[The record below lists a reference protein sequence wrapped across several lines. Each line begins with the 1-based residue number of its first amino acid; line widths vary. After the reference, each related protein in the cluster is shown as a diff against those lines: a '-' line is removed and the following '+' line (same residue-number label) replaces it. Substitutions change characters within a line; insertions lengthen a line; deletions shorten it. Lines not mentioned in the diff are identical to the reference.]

1 LKVYF
6 RTDASH
12 TIGFG
17 HLVRCISLAKSL
29 RKADFS
35 LQIYF
40 IIKYPDSAKDLLS
53 RANFHYETISDDE
66 DEFIFLKRFFLLN
79 ERTIIIFDNLTDYP
93 PDLMKTLSERHTT
106 VMVHPYSSSRF
117 FASIAIYPVGH
128 LDENVLLGF
137 KESRSKT
144 KILLGMQYCLLNDEV
159 LSLEPNKTFPF
170 PPTIISI
177 IAGGSDPSNT
187 LDLIYQWL
195 LNANLKEYQF
205 RILFGKASVF
215 ASKNISILA
224 KNQIQFLP
232 FSMEEIQKSDVVISA
247 FGVTIYE
254 LVYLRKPVISY
265 GHTVQHAEAS
275 ERFSAR
281 HRCTKNIG
289 NIFELNQEDFI
300 QQIDSLLKSREQ
312 LSDLFQNTMGLV
324 DSYGTDRVSKTILET
339 YYEDKRI

>member
-1 LKVYF
+1 MEQL
-6 RTDASH
+6 T
-12 TIGFG
+12 
-17 HLVRCISLAKSL
+17 L
-29 RKADFS
+29 
-35 LQIYF
+35 
-40 IIKYPDSAKDLLS
+40 
-53 RANFHYETISDDE
+53 ANFQYETIPDNE
-66 DEFIFLKRFFLLN
+66 DEIVFLQKYFLSD
-79 ERTIIIFDNLTDYP
+79 EKAIIIFDTLADYP
-93 PDLMKTLSERHTT
+93 SDFIKTLSERHTT
-106 VMVHPYSSSRF
+106 VMVHPYSRGRF

-128 LDENVLLGF
+128 LDENVLFEF
-137 KESRSKT
+137 KTYQSKT
-144 KILLGMQYCLLNDEV
+144 KILAGMQYCLLNDAI
-159 LSLEPNKTFPF
+159 LSLEPSSNFQF
-170 PPTIISI
+170 PPKIISV

-195 LNANLKEYQF
+195 LNANLKDYQF

-232 FSMEEIQKSDVVISA
+232 FSMEEIQRSDVVISA

-265 GHTVQHAEAS
+265 GHTLQHAEAS

-281 HRCTKNIG
+281 QLCTKNIG

-324 DSYGTDRVSKTILET
+324 DSYGTDRVSKAILET
-339 YYEDKRI
+339 YYEEKRI